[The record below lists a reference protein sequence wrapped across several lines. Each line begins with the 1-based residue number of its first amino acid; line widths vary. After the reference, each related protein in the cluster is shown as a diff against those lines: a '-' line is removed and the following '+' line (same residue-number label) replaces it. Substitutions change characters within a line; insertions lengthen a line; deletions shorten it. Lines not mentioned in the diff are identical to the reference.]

1 MFRQR
6 SLTLTHIPISAGGLS
21 PGLPAVFEIWGE
33 KGENMT
39 DKARIKKG
47 LYWDRAWSLIEGCTP
62 VSEGCENCWSARQTH
77 MRAKQKNEK
86 IQRRYTG
93 LTGDSGHFNGNIRL
107 ITENLDLPLRVKK
120 PTTWAVWNDLFH
132 EDADEKF
139 IAKAYAIMDLARWHT
154 YIVLTKRIERAYK
167 LLYKEDFQFHVGW
180 FQSQAVREFGL
191 PKPEQVGPW
200 PLRNVWLGVTAE
212 NQQAADERI
221 PILLQTPAAV
231 RFVSVEP
238 MLGPVDLELYL
249 PYVQHPLRDE
259 WHRNGYHIRRLNRG
273 IQSNVLDWVICGGE
287 TGPGARPMCPDWVES
302 ILYQCKEAGI
312 PFFFKSWGDWA
323 PWYGDED
330 DGCPGDPECEK
341 INCSG
346 CKKAHFWR
354 FTGGGP
360 AGYEPRDVLYSVK
373 VGKKTAGRL
382 LDGRTWDEFPKV

>member
-1 MFRQR
+1 MAK
-6 SLTLTHIPISAGGLS
+6 S
-21 PGLPAVFEIWGE
+21 
-33 KGENMT
+33 K
-39 DKARIKKG
+39 
-47 LYWDRAWSLIEGCTP
+47 IEWTEYSWNPVTGCSP
-62 VSEGCENCWSARQTH
+62 VSEGCQNCYARR
-77 MRAKQKNEK
+77 MA
-86 IQRRYTG
+86 Y
-93 LTGDSGHFNGNIRL
+93 RL
-107 ITENLDLPLRVKK
+107 RGRCGYPEDEPFRVTMHLDRLDQPLKWKK
-120 PTTWAVWNDLFH
+120 PRMVFVCSMSDLFH
-132 EDADEKF
+132 ENVEPTFIQDTFWVMEKAPQHIF
-139 IAKAYAIMDLARWHT
+139 M
-154 YIVLTKRIERAYK
+154 VLTKRPDNMRK
-167 LLYKEDFQFHVGW
+167 LLHVFYSGGH
-180 FQSQAVREFGL
+180 EL
-191 PKPEQVGPW
+191 PK
-200 PLRNVWLGVTAE
+200 NIWLGVTAE
-212 NQQAADERI
+212 NQARADERI
-221 PILLQTPAAV
+221 PILLQIPAAV

-249 PYVQHPLRDE
+249 PYVQHPLREE

-382 LDGRTWDEFPKV
+382 LDGRTWDEFPRVP